1 LDNNL
6 FLSSSKLKEQG
17 IWNVRERLVPRLRT
31 QGGRERERERERER
45 LIASADKVPSFKI
58 QHQPIK
64 PFGTIS

>member
-6 FLSSSKLKEQG
+6 FISSSKLKEQG
-17 IWNVRERLVPRLRT
+17 IWNVRERLVPSLRT
-31 QGGRERERERERER
+31 QGERERERER

>member
-1 LDNNL
+1 M
-6 FLSSSKLKEQG
+6 E
-17 IWNVRERLVPRLRT
+17 RERKVSPKFKNAR
-31 QGGRERERERERER
+31 RERERERERER